1 MKELQIVYKNISELN
16 PYKNNPRFNDEAVEA
31 VANSIKQFGFKVP
44 IIIDSSNV
52 IVAGHTRLKA
62 AKQLGM
68 DKVPCIVAD
77 DLTEEQ
83 IRAFRLV
90 DNKVSELAD
99 WDYEKLEEELANI
112 NSIDMN
118 IFDFDMSEIND
129 IVEHLD
135 EDIVCDSELE
145 KVSLSEKFL
154 FTPTSVL
161 NTRCA
166 QWQERKRAW
175 FKYGIK
181 SDLSRENI
189 KTTGSAA
196 GSVPRFYEYKE
207 KCEKEIGRKLSV
219 AEFTDNYLHKYMKE
233 DSLLKFTNT
242 GGILSVFDPV
252 LCELMYYW
260 FSFDKAKIL
269 DPFAGGS
276 VRGIIASKLNS
287 LNISSL
293 AKDEYDFIFS
303 CPPYYDLEIYSDDKE
318 DLSNQ
323 TYEDFLS
330 MYRKIIFDS
339 VNMLKD
345 NRFACFVVGDIRNR
359 KTGMYRNFVSETIA
373 AFHNAGMELYNEIIL
388 LTTLGSLPIRMGRG
402 FSISRKVGKTHQN
415 VLVFYKGDQ
424 KKIRDLYGDIDIL
437 EISDEDLD
445 I

>member
-44 IIIDSSNV
+44 IIIDSSNI

-99 WDYEKLEEELANI
+99 WDYEK
-112 NSIDMN
+112 
-118 IFDFDMSEIND
+118 
-129 IVEHLD
+129 
-135 EDIVCDSELE
+135 LE

-207 KCEKEIGRKLSV
+207 KCEKEVGRKLSV
-219 AEFTDNYLHKYMKE
+219 AEFTDNYLHRYMKE

-276 VRGIIASKLNS
+276 VRGIIASKLNRQYTGVDLRKEQIEANINQGDELLSTDDIKPKWICGNS
-287 LNISSL
+287 LNIAKL
-293 AKDEYDFIFS
+293 AKGEYDFIFS

-424 KKIRDLYGDIDIL
+424 KQKQIL
-437 EISDEDLD
+437 NHI
-445 I
+445 

>member
-1 MKELQIVYKNISELN
+1 MPKNKKGSIVVDIKIIYKSTNKIV
-16 PYKNNPRFNDEAVEA
+16 PYENNPRLNDEAVEA

-44 IIIDSSNV
+44 IIIDSSNI

-207 KCEKEIGRKLSV
+207 KCEKEVGRKLSV
-219 AEFTDNYLHKYMKE
+219 AEFTDNYLHRYMKE

-276 VRGIIASKLNS
+276 VRGIIASKLNRQYTGVDLRKEQIEANINQGDELLSTDDIKPKWICGNS
-287 LNISSL
+287 LNIAKL
-293 AKDEYDFIFS
+293 AKRRI
-303 CPPYYDLEIYSDDKE
+303 
-318 DLSNQ
+318 
-323 TYEDFLS
+323 
-330 MYRKIIFDS
+330 
-339 VNMLKD
+339 
-345 NRFACFVVGDIRNR
+345 
-359 KTGMYRNFVSETIA
+359 
-373 AFHNAGMELYNEIIL
+373 
-388 LTTLGSLPIRMGRG
+388 
-402 FSISRKVGKTHQN
+402 
-415 VLVFYKGDQ
+415 
-424 KKIRDLYGDIDIL
+424 
-437 EISDEDLD
+437 
-445 I
+445 

>member
-44 IIIDSSNV
+44 IIIDSSNI

-68 DKVPCIVAD
+68 DKVTCIVAD

-161 NTRCA
+161 NT
-166 QWQERKRAW
+166 
-175 FKYGIK
+175 I
-181 SDLSRENI
+181 
-189 KTTGSAA
+189 
-196 GSVPRFYEYKE
+196 
-207 KCEKEIGRKLSV
+207 
-219 AEFTDNYLHKYMKE
+219 
-233 DSLLKFTNT
+233 
-242 GGILSVFDPV
+242 
-252 LCELMYYW
+252 
-260 FSFDKAKIL
+260 
-269 DPFAGGS
+269 
-276 VRGIIASKLNS
+276 
-287 LNISSL
+287 
-293 AKDEYDFIFS
+293 
-303 CPPYYDLEIYSDDKE
+303 
-318 DLSNQ
+318 
-323 TYEDFLS
+323 
-330 MYRKIIFDS
+330 
-339 VNMLKD
+339 
-345 NRFACFVVGDIRNR
+345 
-359 KTGMYRNFVSETIA
+359 
-373 AFHNAGMELYNEIIL
+373 
-388 LTTLGSLPIRMGRG
+388 
-402 FSISRKVGKTHQN
+402 
-415 VLVFYKGDQ
+415 
-424 KKIRDLYGDIDIL
+424 
-437 EISDEDLD
+437 
-445 I
+445 

>member
-44 IIIDSSNV
+44 IIIDSSNI

-62 AKQLGM
+62 AKQLGI
-68 DKVPCIVAD
+68 DKVPCIVAS

-166 QWQERKRAW
+166 YKKGLITRAEAKTDIEPYIKL
-175 FKYGIK
+175 FNNRSMEIAKKY
-181 SDLSRENI
+181 N
-189 KTTGSAA
+189 
-196 GSVPRFYEYKE
+196 
-207 KCEKEIGRKLSV
+207 
-219 AEFTDNYLHKYMKE
+219 MKP
-233 DSLLKFTNT
+233 K
-242 GGILSVFDPV
+242 
-252 LCELMYYW
+252 
-260 FSFDKAKIL
+260 KIT
-269 DPFAGGS
+269 FAG
-276 VRGIIASKLNS
+276 
-287 LNISSL
+287 
-293 AKDEYDFIFS
+293 FI
-303 CPPYYDLEIYSDDKE
+303 
-318 DLSNQ
+318 
-323 TYEDFLS
+323 
-330 MYRKIIFDS
+330 R
-339 VNMLKD
+339 
-345 NRFACFVVGDIRNR
+345 
-359 KTGMYRNFVSETIA
+359 
-373 AFHNAGMELYNEIIL
+373 
-388 LTTLGSLPIRMGRG
+388 
-402 FSISRKVGKTHQN
+402 
-415 VLVFYKGDQ
+415 
-424 KKIRDLYGDIDIL
+424 
-437 EISDEDLD
+437 
-445 I
+445 